1 MQSGQLIVTGN
12 SEIAISLR
20 GAPSKVVVR
29 FEDECV
35 ITPCNPK
42 TFDELQW
49 EVLVEETDC
58 DCDCDDDCDCCDDDC
73 CCNQDDSTFELLI
86 GWDVSGVREI
96 NWTVYY

>member
-12 SEIAISLR
+12 SEVAISLR
-20 GAPSKVVVR
+20 GAPSKVIVK

-42 TFDELQW
+42 QFDELQW
-49 EVLVEETDC
+49 EVLIDDEH
-58 DCDCDDDCDCCDDDC
+58 DDDSYEDHC
-73 CCNQDDSTFELLI
+73 QKHDSGFELLI

-96 NWTVYY
+96 KWTVYY